1 MEPNLVKER
10 RLNVS
15 PEEASVDGVGQNVCI
30 TYQPLHSV
38 HLSALQL
45 L

>member
-10 RLNVS
+10 HLNVS
-15 PEEASVDGVGQNVCI
+15 PEEASVDGVGQNV

-38 HLSALQL
+38 HLYALQL